1 MTMKESL
8 SSGLRKTII
17 IVVVIYGYLVKGNG
31 KALEFHINSFCY
43 LEISTS
49 IISVLPSKKRN
60 TWKFQN

>member
-1 MTMKESL
+1 MKESL

-43 LEISTS
+43 LEIST
-49 IISVLPSKKRN
+49 PS
-60 TWKFQN
+60 FQCYPLKSATPESFKIK